1 MVLTDIIMPDGIS
14 GRDLATQLLAR
25 RPELKIIFMSGYSG
39 DALGKDADFIRET
52 QGRFLE
58 KPCSASSLLETVR
71 RCLDEKYTLETG
83 LIKGNS

>member
-1 MVLTDIIMPDGIS
+1 
-14 GRDLATQLLAR
+14 
-25 RPELKIIFMSGYSG
+25 MSGYSG